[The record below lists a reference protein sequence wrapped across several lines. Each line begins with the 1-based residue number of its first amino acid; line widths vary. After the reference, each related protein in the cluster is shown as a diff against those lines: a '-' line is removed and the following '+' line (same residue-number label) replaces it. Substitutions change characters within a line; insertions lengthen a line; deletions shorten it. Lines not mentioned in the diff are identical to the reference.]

1 MAEIADVITALT
13 ARADFYVSTVDADG
27 HPRVRPFG
35 LAFNYN
41 NHLCIATSTQKKVYA
56 QLQKNPW
63 IEICAYDANA
73 AQWVRVNGKVTVVP
87 DREAKVK
94 AFQVSPGLLATY
106 KGPDDPIF
114 AVLSVAGQADFYSF
128 KSLPNVSRTIKLT

>member
-1 MAEIADVITALT
+1 MAELAVVIAALT

-35 LAFNYN
+35 VAYNYS
-41 NHLCIATSTQKKVYA
+41 NHLCIVTSNQKKVYA

-63 IEICAYDANA
+63 VEICAYDASTG
-73 AQWVRVNGKVTVVP
+73 QWVRVNGKVAVVP

-94 AFQVSPGLLATY
+94 AFQVSPSLLGTY

-114 AVLSVAGQADFYSF
+114 TVLSIVGQADFYTF
-128 KSLPNVSRTIKLT
+128 KSLPNTSKTIKLT